1 MRLKTFC
8 PFFTGWK
15 NDLIVRW
22 KLFGTATLSINDTQH
37 NDTQLNDTQRNN
49 KNTKLQANC
58 CYAMSLFYCYA
69 FADMP
74 NVILRPLDVRLEP
87 DILVSNET
95 KQ

>member
-1 MRLKTFC
+1 MEIIWHRDTQH
-8 PFFTGWK
+8 
-15 NDLIVRW
+15 
-22 KLFGTATLSINDTQH
+22 NDTQL

-49 KNTKLQANC
+49 KNTKLQANFC
-58 CYAMSLFYCYA
+58 CALSLFYCYA

-87 DILVSNET
+87 DIMVSNET

>member
-22 KLFGTATLSINDTQH
+22 KLFGTATLSRNDTQH

-49 KNTKLQANC
+49 KNTKLQANFC
-58 CYAMSLFYCYA
+58 CALSLFYCYA

-87 DILVSNET
+87 DIMVSNET